1 MTWETAA
8 SIAEVIG
15 AIGVILSLLYVGRQL
30 KQSNV
35 MARSATRQEINSSLS
50 NWAANVAASPSL
62 AETFAKVHYHGLVRD
77 EASDQDRIQI
87 SYAYF
92 GFIAQQHFL
101 YAQWKE
107 GIITDQEL
115 DDLLGPGSAFLEAP
129 YLRSVW
135 PIIRVSFPEDFSEWY
150 ENRFHLRID
159 E

>member
-62 AETFAKVHYHGLVRD
+62 AETFA
-77 EASDQDRIQI
+77 
-87 SYAYF
+87 
-92 GFIAQQHFL
+92 
-101 YAQWKE
+101 
-107 GIITDQEL
+107 
-115 DDLLGPGSAFLEAP
+115 EAP
-129 YLRSVW
+129 LSCHVTALLSDS
-135 PIIRVSFPEDFSEWY
+135 P
-150 ENRFHLRID
+150 
-159 E
+159 